1 MSKASAQSRT
11 GKRVAPLPVAH
22 GEARYEA
29 VDALRGVAMVWMTAF
44 HFCFDL
50 QHFGYL
56 QANFYNDPF
65 WTWQRVA
72 IVSLFTFCAGV
83 GQAIAVNQ
91 GQTPA
96 RFWKR
101 WLQIAGCALLVTIGS
116 YFMYPQSFI
125 YFGILHGMAAM
136 LIVVRFFAPSGL
148 WLWIG
153 AAAAIALAQM
163 AAAFHA
169 AWPALEIL
177 NTPALNWLGLIS
189 RKPVTE
195 DYAPLLPWI
204 GVMLWGLAVGQ
215 WVLRTRPQW
224 LQMRIAP
231 ATRPLVWLGRRSL
244 SYYMVHQPVLIG
256 LLSLVSLATVLPVK

>member
-1 MSKASAQSRT
+1 
-11 GKRVAPLPVAH
+11 
-22 GEARYEA
+22 
-29 VDALRGVAMVWMTAF
+29 MTVF
-44 HFCFDL
+44 HLCFDL

-65 WTWQRVA
+65 WTWQRAA
-72 IVSLFTFCAGV
+72 IVSLFTFCAGL
-83 GQAIAVNQ
+83 GQAIAVTQ

-101 WLQIAGCALLVTIGS
+101 WRQIAGCAMLVTAGS

-136 LIVVRFFAPSGL
+136 LIVVRFFAPSGV

-153 AAAAIALAQM
+153 GGAVIALAQM
-163 AAAFHA
+163 AASFHA
-169 AWPALEIL
+169 AWPAMDIL
-177 NTPALNWLGLIS
+177 NTRALNWLGFIS

-204 GVMLWGLAVGQ
+204 GVMLWGMAAGQ
-215 WVLRTRPQW
+215 WVIRTRPQW
-224 LQMRIAP
+224 LQLRISP
-231 ATRPLVWLGRRSL
+231 AAQPLVWLGRRSL
-244 SYYMVHQPVLIG
+244 SYYMVHQPVMIG
-256 LLSLVSLATVLPVK
+256 MLTAAGMLAAG

>member
-1 MSKASAQSRT
+1 MSKASAPSRT
-11 GKRVAPLPVAH
+11 PGRAAPLPAIRLAV
-22 GEARYEA
+22 RYEV
-29 VDALRGVAMVWMTAF
+29 VDTLRGLAMVWMTVF

-65 WTWQRVA
+65 WTGQRVA

-83 GQAIAVNQ
+83 GQSIAVNQ

-101 WLQIAGCALLVTIGS
+101 WCQIAGCALLVTVGS
-116 YFMYPQSFI
+116 YLMYPQSFI

-136 LIVVRFFAPSGL
+136 LILVRFFAPSGV
-148 WLWIG
+148 WLWISG
-153 AAAAIALAQM
+153 AVAIALAHL
-163 AAAFHA
+163 ATTLHT
-169 AWPALEIL
+169 AWPALDLL

-204 GVMLWGLAVGQ
+204 GVMLWGMAAGQ

-224 LQMRIAP
+224 LQLRIAP
-231 ATRPLVWLGRRSL
+231 AARPLVWLGRRSL

-256 LLSLVSLATVLPVK
+256 LLTVAGIVAAR

>member
-1 MSKASAQSRT
+1 MSKASTQTRT
-11 GKRVAPLPVAH
+11 DHRAAPLPVRR

-29 VDALRGVAMVWMTAF
+29 VDALRGLAMVWMTVF
-44 HFCFDL
+44 HLCFDL

-65 WTWQRVA
+65 WTWQRAA
-72 IVSLFTFCAGV
+72 IVSLFTFCAGL
-83 GQAIAVNQ
+83 GQAIAVTQ
-91 GQTPA
+91 AQTPA

-101 WLQIAGCALLVTIGS
+101 WRQIAGCAMLVTAGS

-136 LIVVRFFAPSGL
+136 LIVVRFFAPSGV

-153 AAAAIALAQM
+153 GGAVIALAQM
-163 AAAFHA
+163 AASFHA
-169 AWPALEIL
+169 AWPAMDIL
-177 NTPALNWLGLIS
+177 NIPALNWLGFIS

-204 GVMLWGLAVGQ
+204 GVMLWGMAAGQ
-215 WVLRTRPQW
+215 WVIRTRPQW
-224 LQMRIAP
+224 LQLRISP
-231 ATRPLVWLGRRSL
+231 AAQPLVWLGRRSL
-244 SYYMVHQPVLIG
+244 SYYMVHQPVMIG
-256 LLSLVSLATVLPVK
+256 MLAAAGMLAAG

>member
-1 MSKASAQSRT
+1 MPRPHSNPPLATQSLMRFD
-11 GKRVAPLPVAH
+11 
-22 GEARYEA
+22 A
-29 VDALRGVAMVWMTAF
+29 VDALRGFAMVWMTAF

-72 IVSLFTFCAGV
+72 IVSLFTFCAGL
-83 GQAIAVNQ
+83 GQAIAVMQ
-91 GQTPA
+91 QQPLA

-101 WLQIAGCALLVTIGS
+101 WRQIALCALLVTAGS
-116 YFMYPQSFI
+116 FAMYPQSFI

-136 LIVVRFFAPSGL
+136 LIVVRFFSPSGL
-148 WLWIG
+148 WLWVCG
-153 AAAAIALAQM
+153 AVAITLPQLAASA
-163 AAAFHA
+163 HA
-169 AWPALEIL
+169 AWPALELL
-177 NTPALNWLGLIS
+177 NTPALNWLGFIS

-204 GVMLWGLAVGQ
+204 GVMLWGMAAGRWL
-215 WVLRTRPQW
+215 LHTRPQW
-224 LQMRIAP
+224 LQFRLIG
-231 ATRPLVWLGRRSL
+231 RFKPLAWLGRWSL

-256 LLSLVSLATVLPVK
+256 LLSLVSLAGVLPAK